1 MSPPSPAAENMSDEL
16 LNTTV
21 QGISAS
27 FLMPVWREC
36 SVLATPL
43 PASALLLVALG
54 AEKIAGAS
62 AELDTSERRFG
73 KGRGF
78 CALRARPRGGESF
91 GSSACSLLI
100 SAQMDPVLTSRL
112 VHRQIFGHWHVR
124 SPWVR
129 SQVSLT
135 AITYLRLSV

>member
-1 MSPPSPAAENMSDEL
+1 MLGEL

-43 PASALLLVALG
+43 LASALLLVALG
-54 AEKIAGAS
+54 AAKIAGAS

-78 CALRARPRGGESF
+78 ARARVAGK
-91 GSSACSLLI
+91 AL
-100 SAQMDPVLTSRL
+100 DRL
-112 VHRQIFGHWHVR
+112 PAAF
-124 SPWVR
+124 
-129 SQVSLT
+129 
-135 AITYLRLSV
+135 